1 MSRGTGA
8 QQMTYGGGGGYYSPY
23 SNPAGQTYQPE
34 NRGNHNFSVYD
45 TPDTDFGDGGLFG
58 RSGTANDQSRTDQA
72 AITKENLP
80 NYNNP
85 AESATD
91 AYQSQ
96 FGTVP
101 PNEPLTFGSMMGNIK
116 DYALSAFRSAPIV
129 RIAGSVYDGSLFND
143 TGQWLGD
150 FADSPWNPMNWES
163 GDPAQGWTVELP
175 DGTVMMQGDTAQ
187 SGMLGYGG
195 GVPGSGTLSGGAE
208 VGDTLTTAG
217 GGTVILSDR
226 EYKRPGDPG
235 YIQYGNA
242 PILPE
247 DMDIPDGHIYNY
259 RTNELQDLRGN
270 PYYYRVIDSNNA
282 YKENVL
288 PLLRTDEEWLA
299 MSEAER
305 QENFEA
311 RSAAL
316 DPYNFGSES
325 TTSPFGQTSVYNNL
339 LPVGSEDRTEVLRQ
353 AYLNGEIT
361 STELS
366 RYLDD
371 ATRAQG
377 AKTEEQIAVDE
388 GMDFLVDQGG
398 YTEEEAETLF
408 GNNFTRDEFSSE
420 GVRSQEDFFNYFDDS
435 LTELTD
441 VDVDL
446 ESTMYRAYDDKR
458 EQDYANAFNYLDSL
472 QGSDDFID
480 AYQGTDITK
489 RNAYIVDLYERD
501 LIDEQ
506 QYTEAVVANLVE
518 AGEFVFQLEDGTYAT
533 GTENGIYD
541 DYKVIVPPGSA
552 DENEQQ
558 YYDYLKNRTFDDIE
572 EVEGFTA
579 EENERRAE
587 IARLDNLGGVAFD
600 DRKAERRPRNNW
612 YDDILQPL
620 KIVALDFLTAGAY
633 TAIPALVNI
642 AKGEGN
648 TEDYVRVAPGL
659 LEATGVTTPPVSAEE
674 AAVIQDNATNN
685 ALDRGYSPSDA
696 AQYGY
701 DAGQRALEGTGL
713 NFGVG
718 ELTYEQTNSAI
729 KYAGNGN
736 IKEFVIQELAAPY
749 IKDMFEG
756 VDTDLFEGKSPEF
769 VTRWQDTWDNM
780 PEDVKAGLNS
790 AMDSVLAG
798 DNREEIL
805 TGAVKDYLEASGFD
819 NFVEDSLRQRA
830 SDFDDNYLQPLL
842 DFEGSFLNVDAAK
855 QFLGILSSS
864 AQEVG
869 RTVGDYVDPALGAV
883 GDAGST
889 VDDAVSDAIGDT
901 SSAVGD
907 VIDPALGAVGDAGS
921 DIDDIRRE
929 TGSDIEDTIKENVPQ
944 GTTPENP
951 FAGSGGDGES
961 FGSPD
966 FDLDFNFG
974 FGGAGGTRQDP
985 YEYDPFVM
993 KTEVGLSDRPFLEYR
1008 DPSSSKP
1015 TDKDYYYIED
1025 FLTNDPFKSTL

>member
-1 MSRGTGA
+1 
-8 QQMTYGGGGGYYSPY
+8 MT
-23 SNPAGQTYQPE
+23 A
-34 NRGNHNFSVYD
+34 
-45 TPDTDFGDGGLFG
+45 
-58 RSGTANDQSRTDQA
+58 
-72 AITKENLP
+72 
-80 NYNNP
+80 
-85 AESATD
+85 
-91 AYQSQ
+91 
-96 FGTVP
+96 
-101 PNEPLTFGSMMGNIK
+101 
-116 DYALSAFRSAPIV
+116 
-129 RIAGSVYDGSLFND
+129 
-143 TGQWLGD
+143 
-150 FADSPWNPMNWES
+150 
-163 GDPAQGWTVELP
+163 
-175 DGTVMMQGDTAQ
+175 
-187 SGMLGYGG
+187 
-195 GVPGSGTLSGGAE
+195 
-208 VGDTLTTAG
+208 
-217 GGTVILSDR
+217 
-226 EYKRPGDPG
+226 
-235 YIQYGNA
+235 
-242 PILPE
+242 
-247 DMDIPDGHIYNY
+247 
-259 RTNELQDLRGN
+259 
-270 PYYYRVIDSNNA
+270 
-282 YKENVL
+282 
-288 PLLRTDEEWLA
+288 
-299 MSEAER
+299 
-305 QENFEA
+305 
-311 RSAAL
+311 
-316 DPYNFGSES
+316 
-325 TTSPFGQTSVYNNL
+325 
-339 LPVGSEDRTEVLRQ
+339 
-353 AYLNGEIT
+353 
-361 STELS
+361 
-366 RYLDD
+366 
-371 ATRAQG
+371 
-377 AKTEEQIAVDE
+377 
-388 GMDFLVDQGG
+388 
-398 YTEEEAETLF
+398 
-408 GNNFTRDEFSSE
+408 
-420 GVRSQEDFFNYFDDS
+420 
-435 LTELTD
+435 
-441 VDVDL
+441 
-446 ESTMYRAYDDKR
+446 
-458 EQDYANAFNYLDSL
+458 
-472 QGSDDFID
+472 
-480 AYQGTDITK
+480 
-489 RNAYIVDLYERD
+489 
-501 LIDEQ
+501 
-506 QYTEAVVANLVE
+506 
-518 AGEFVFQLEDGTYAT
+518 
-533 GTENGIYD
+533 
-541 DYKVIVPPGSA
+541 
-552 DENEQQ
+552 
-558 YYDYLKNRTFDDIE
+558 
-572 EVEGFTA
+572 
-579 EENERRAE
+579 
-587 IARLDNLGGVAFD
+587 
-600 DRKAERRPRNNW
+600 
-612 YDDILQPL
+612 ILQPL

-756 VDTDLFEGKSPEF
+756 VDTDLFNGKSPEF

-790 AMDSVLAG
+790 AMDSALAG

-830 SDFDDNYLQPLL
+830 RDFDDNYLQPLL

-855 QFLGILSSS
+855 EFLGILSSS

-869 RTVGDYVDPALGAV
+869 RTVGDYVDPALSAV

-889 VDDAVSDAIGDT
+889 VDDVVSDAIGDT

-966 FDLDFNFG
+966 FDLNFNFG
-974 FGGAGGTRQDP
+974 FGGVGGTQQDP

-1015 TDKDYYYIED
+1015 TDEDYYYIED